1 MKPVDDNEMRDLLHS
16 WEVLEPSPALV
27 NRSKNLMYEEI
38 IRLSS
43 APAPSR
49 QAASVLVLVGL
60 ALLMSLSLFY
70 MFTVGTI
77 LRFLLPPNLLIFVRY
92 SLFAFIAAGG
102 SMVVGA
108 LMVIYFKHFHTSWV
122 LVPERI

>member
-1 MKPVDDNEMRDLLHS
+1 MNPFNDKEMRDFLRS
-16 WEVLEPSPALV
+16 WEVPEPSPALV
-27 NRSKNLMYEEI
+27 NRSKNLMHEEM
-38 IRLSS
+38 IRLST
-43 APAPSR
+43 APSR
-49 QAASVLVLVGL
+49 QVVSVFMLVGL

-77 LRFLLPPNLLIFVRY
+77 LRFLLPPYLLIVVRY

-102 SMVVGA
+102 SMVVGT

-122 LVPERI
+122 VVPERI